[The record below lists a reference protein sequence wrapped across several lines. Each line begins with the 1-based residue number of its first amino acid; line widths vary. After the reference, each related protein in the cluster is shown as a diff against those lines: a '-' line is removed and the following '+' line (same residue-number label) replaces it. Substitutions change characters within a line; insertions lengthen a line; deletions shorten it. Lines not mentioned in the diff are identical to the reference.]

1 MISFVACKDIMT
13 TEPKYDAELL
23 DKDLTP
29 SDSLEFLEFESVDL
43 GTLKIKSVVTRN
55 IIIRNISEKHDIT
68 IYKIE
73 NTNKTGIFIYSFPG
87 LLPFEIKALDNTD
100 LDSKIEVKFIADPI
114 VPDIFYDT
122 LIVND
127 NPDFY
132 IPIKVRTTIK

>member
-1 MISFVACKDIMT
+1 MT
-13 TEPKYDAELL
+13 TEPKYDSDLIS
-23 DKDLTP
+23 KDFTP

-43 GTLKIKSVVTRN
+43 GTLKIKSVVTKN

-73 NTNKTGIFIYSFPG
+73 NTNKTGIFTYSFPG
-87 LLPFEIKALDNTD
+87 LLPFEIKTLEVTD

-114 VPDIFYDT
+114 VPAIFYDT

-132 IPIKVRTTIK
+132 IPIKVRTTF